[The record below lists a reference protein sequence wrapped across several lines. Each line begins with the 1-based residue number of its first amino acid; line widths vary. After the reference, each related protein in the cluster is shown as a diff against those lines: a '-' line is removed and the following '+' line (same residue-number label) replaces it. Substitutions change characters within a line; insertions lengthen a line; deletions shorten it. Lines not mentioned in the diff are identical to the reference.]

1 MSFFL
6 DPQILIVMLAF
17 AGSFASILAFTLP
30 FLQRDQRAARLK
42 VVAERRE
49 ELSQQ
54 QREKMAQERTR
65 RWPQSQAH
73 VTLMKALLGRL
84 KLENL
89 TSSRELKKQLAA
101 AGWRNQSAVFTYVFA
116 RLGAALTFGLIALL
130 FLTFS
135 DKFAQPLLVRL
146 LISGA
151 LAAAGYYLPPLL
163 VKNAIQKRQEEMTLS
178 FPDSLDLLVI
188 CVEAGLSIEAAFG
201 RVTAEIAEQ
210 APVLSLELGLTS
222 AELALLGDRRQA
234 YANFAERTA
243 LPAAKSL
250 ATALIQS
257 EKYGTQVGVALKI
270 LAQENRDDRMA
281 KAEKKGGALP
291 AQLTVPMIVFFLPVL
306 LLVIIGP
313 AAIQMTSL

>member
-6 DPQILIVMLAF
+6 DPQNIIVMLAF
-17 AGSFASILAFTLP
+17 AGGFASILAITLP

-42 VVAERRE
+42 VVARRRE
-49 ELSQQ
+49 ELGQQ
-54 QREKMAQERTR
+54 QREQMAQERAR
-65 RWPQSQAH
+65 RRPQSQAH
-73 VTLMKALLGRL
+73 VNLMKALLGKF

-89 TSSRELKKQLAA
+89 TNSRELKQQMAA

-116 RLGAALTFGLIALL
+116 RFGAALSFGVLALL

-135 DKFAQPLLVRL
+135 EKFAQPPLIRL

-151 LAAAGYYLPPLL
+151 LATAGFYLPRLM
-163 VKNAIQKRQEEMTLS
+163 VKNAIQKRQEEMTS
-178 FPDSLDLLVI
+178 AFPDSLDLLVI

-201 RVTAEIAEQ
+201 RVTEEISEQ
-210 APVLSLELGLTS
+210 APILSQELGLTS
-222 AELALLGDRRQA
+222 AELAFLGDRRQA
-234 YANFAERTA
+234 YANFAERTG
-243 LPAAKSL
+243 LPAARSL

-257 EKYGTQVGVALKI
+257 EKYGTPIGVALKI

-281 KAEKKGGALP
+281 KAEKKAGALP

-306 LLVIIGP
+306 FLVIIGP
-313 AAIQMTSL
+313 AAIQMMSL